1 MNVSQLAKKDF
12 EKVSPETK
20 ISKIVSKMIGGSEAL
35 AVFDS
40 NNFLGIISSSE
51 IIERDYPMDTKA
63 RHLVRKNM
71 PRIED
76 GFDISEAA
84 RIFLENNVKALPVFS
99 KKEIIGLIYEK
110 DLVRNAD
117 CIDKK
122 KTTEDLS
129 TVPEVV
135 EKKENIGKARAI
147 LKDKNISRLPVV
159 DENGKLVGI
168 LDISDFLKTV
178 NPKESAGRK
187 DNKGDIVPEHK
198 LPVTTI
204 MNDSPIFVEGN
215 VPCRDAIEIFK
226 KKDVSYLII
235 TKEMEPM
242 GIVTSK
248 DILEMIASSE
258 KGDGVYIQTTG
269 LNHIEDSFEREK
281 VDSVIEEYGKKIGK
295 IYEGMEY
302 FFIHIKS
309 SHKKGEQSLY
319 SVRARVSTAAGLY
332 ASSSSGWNI
341 ITAIEESMERLERQ
355 IIQDHQK
362 MIENKKS

>member
-1 MNVSQLAKKDF
+1 
-12 EKVSPETK
+12 
-20 ISKIVSKMIGGSEAL
+20 
-35 AVFDS
+35 
-40 NNFLGIISSSE
+40 
-51 IIERDYPMDTKA
+51 MDTKA

-76 GFDISEAA
+76 GVEISEAA
-84 RIFLENNVKALPVFS
+84 RVCLENNVKAVPVFS
-99 KKEIIGLIYEK
+99 KKEITGLLYEK

-122 KTTEDLS
+122 KTTEDIS
-129 TVPEVV
+129 TVPEVIQ
-135 EKKENIGKARAI
+135 KNENIGKARAI
-147 LKDKNISRLPVV
+147 VKDKNISRLPVV
-159 DENGKLVGI
+159 DENGKLVGVV
-168 LDISDFLKTV
+168 DISDFLKTV
-178 NPKESAGRK
+178 NPKESVGRK
-187 DNKGDIVPEHK
+187 DMKGDVVPEHN

-204 MNDSPIFVEGN
+204 MNDSPIYVEGN
-215 VPCRDAIEIFK
+215 ISCRDVIEIFK
-226 KKDVSYLII
+226 KKDSSYLII

-269 LNHIEDSFEREK
+269 LNHIEDLFEREK

-295 IYEGMEY
+295 IYEGIEY

-319 SVRARVSTAAGLY
+319 SVRTRVSTAVGLY
-332 ASSSSGWNI
+332 VSMSSGWSL
-341 ITAIEESMERLERQ
+341 ITVVQEAMERLERQ

-362 MIENKKS
+362 M